1 MRLNETVELMNSEDY
16 KERFKGE
23 YFQLIVRLNGLKAM
37 IEKWDN
43 GALTFTPS
51 CPRSIYDI
59 QLKAMGEYLMVLEK
73 RAYIEGIS
81 LNG

>member
-1 MRLNETVELMNSEDY
+1 MRLNETAELMNSEDY

>member
-1 MRLNETVELMNSEDY
+1 MRLNETAELMNSEDY

-43 GALTFTPS
+43 GALTFTPT